1 MNQGREMTLEE
12 YIGQLPIKHRARQ
25 EFLAMISQTDG
36 LRRSLFLQSIA
47 DASQRDRLLEEVAA
61 LQAEIDVDTSLIS
74 DYATEQNRMR
84 EAFEK
89 FINQV
94 HENALEPDKLYI
106 YEGRARA
113 ALKEAGDE

>member
-1 MNQGREMTLEE
+1 M
-12 YIGQLPIKHRARQ
+12 
-25 EFLAMISQTDG
+25 S
-36 LRRSLFLQSIA
+36 
-47 DASQRDRLLEEVAA
+47 DRPWPTM
-61 LQAEIDVDTSLIS
+61 QKITRLIS
-74 DYATEQNRMR
+74 DRQLMEDEYAKLWQMYGDLETKRDRMR

-113 ALKEAGDE
+113 ALKEVGDE